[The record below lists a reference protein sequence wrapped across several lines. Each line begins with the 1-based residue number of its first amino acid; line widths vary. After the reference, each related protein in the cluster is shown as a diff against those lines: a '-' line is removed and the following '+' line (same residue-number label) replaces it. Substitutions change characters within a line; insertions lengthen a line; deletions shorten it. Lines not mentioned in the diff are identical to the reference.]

1 MLILPISKK
10 RFDIA
15 LYGTIP
21 GDYVKDG
28 RYQGIGTNSKII
40 SGKE

>member
-15 LYGTIP
+15 LSGKIP
-21 GDYVKDG
+21 GDYVKAG
-28 RYQGIGTNSKII
+28 RYQNIGFNNKSIT
-40 SGKE
+40 GKE